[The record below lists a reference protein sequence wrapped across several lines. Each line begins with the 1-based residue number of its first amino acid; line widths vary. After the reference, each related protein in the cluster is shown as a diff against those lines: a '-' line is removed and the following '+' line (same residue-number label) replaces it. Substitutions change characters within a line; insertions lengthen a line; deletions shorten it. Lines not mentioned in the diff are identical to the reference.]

1 MRKHDNDTTWIH
13 SSVLFNQNSSNTN
26 HHFIGRLFWFEDVW
40 RMIPWKML
48 GRWSFFFWGPT
59 YLHGLSVW
67 VSGIFGYLA
76 GGKRDV
82 QMNKRIPTGSYPGN
96 TTHSPWKSAIPTIDF
111 QGRAVK
117 FRGVGFS
124 WNTWWRFLTCMCF
137 YFFRWK
143 NWGNASQV
151 DEEIVQ
157 MGGKIHQLVVFIVWF
172 NNSVRI
178 DDEYTNIYI
187 YTWKKWKRTKQVGSF
202 FWKSKRETV
211 SQGKRYWEN
220 QTRKSVVILIQ
231 WIVLNMP
238 TPLLNK
244 HCN

>member
-1 MRKHDNDTTWIH
+1 MFGGWSPEKC
-13 SSVLFNQNSSNTN
+13 
-26 HHFIGRLFWFEDVW
+26 
-40 RMIPWKML
+40 L
-48 GRWSFFFWGPT
+48 GDDPFSFGDRP
-59 YLHGLSVW
+59 
-67 VSGIFGYLA
+67 IFMGFRCEFQGYLDIWLVE
-76 GGKRDV
+76 KRDV

-96 TTHSPWKSAIPTIDF
+96 TTHSPWKSAIPIIDF

-244 HCN
+244 HSN